1 MKNRKPQR
9 KIVNATELPQDVKI
23 VFTNGCFDI
32 LHAGH
37 VDYLFNAAQLGDVLV
52 VGLNTDNSVK
62 RLKGENRPINKEN
75 DRATLLASLYFVDYV
90 VLFNED
96 TPLELI
102 KKIKPHVLVKGGD
115 YKVEDIVGADFVK
128 KSGGEVIIL
137 PFKDG
142 YSSSSIIS
150 KF

>member
-9 KIVNATELPQDVKI
+9 KIANVTELPQDVKI

-37 VDYLFNAAQLGDVLV
+37 VDYLFNAAQLGDILV

-62 RLKGENRPINKEN
+62 RLKGENRPINKEY

-90 VLFNED
+90 VMFDED

-102 KKIKPHVLVKGGD
+102 KKIKPQVLVKGGD
-115 YKVEDIVGADFVK
+115 YKVEDVVGADFVK

-150 KF
+150 KI